1 MTNPTDRDRDAACAA
16 VNIAAAAKEPPAAGS
31 QAEAIDVLKK
41 LNAQGDAELTKARAD
56 LDTARMS
63 AIEAKE
69 ITRELRLTLAGVEAC
84 GHPRKALWHVVRIE
98 NKETVVFCRVCG
110 LGGHIWNN
118 DETIAWSKPYRPAAL
133 LAAAKRGGD

>member
-1 MTNPTDRDRDAACAA
+1 MTHPTDRDRDAACAA

-69 ITRELRLTLAGVEAC
+69 ITRELRLTLAGVDAVEADMRADVATFNSST
-84 GHPRKALWHVVRIE
+84 HWADR
-98 NKETVVFCRVCG
+98 
-110 LGGHIWNN
+110 
-118 DETIAWSKPYRPAAL
+118 
-133 LAAAKRGGD
+133 LAAARRGGE